1 MSLKSRGLRDGERI
15 MKKKLIIC
23 GISLVLLFGLV
34 FGLFIRSLPGV
45 NESLTVEIGSEKPS
59 ALDFLKTEYEDKY
72 NIVKFE
78 SGMGAIDMFKLG
90 DYPVKIKVFL
100 QEYDTKLHVVDT
112 IAPEVSVSGEDYVHF
127 ARDEKPEISVFI
139 ESISDLTE
147 TTVTYVEE
155 PDFTAV
161 GTHTIY
167 IDVTDEGGNT
177 TTVSCNL
184 IVWDDTIPPV
194 IEGTKDL
201 YVTVGGSVSY
211 KKGVTVTDDIDTDV
225 DLKIDAAG
233 VTLNE
238 VGKYPVVYT
247 ATDDAGNQATK
258 EITVHVIKEELPTED
273 KVNAA
278 ADKILSQI
286 INDSMSEYDKA
297 YAIFRWVHDKIAYS
311 DKTPKNGY
319 VDGAYRGLVKKQGD
333 CYTYA
338 MSAKCLLTRA
348 GIKNMDIAKIPSKT
362 SHYWNLIDLGDGW
375 YHFDATRRRDKSEFF
390 YVNDETLMEY
400 SKNHSG
406 SHNYDATQYPTI
418 Q

>member
-1 MSLKSRGLRDGERI
+1 

-23 GISLVLLFGLV
+23 GISLVALFIVV
-34 FGLFIRSLPGV
+34 FGAFVYSLPGV
-45 NESLTVEIGSEKPS
+45 NEILTLEVGSKKPEV
-59 ALDFLKTEYEDKY
+59 ADFLDEEYVDKY
-72 NIVKFE
+72 HLIKIEKGLAN
-78 SGMGAIDMFKLG
+78 ADMSVIG
-90 DYPVKIKVFL
+90 EYPVKIKVFCL
-100 QEYDTKLHVVDT
+100 TYDSILHVVDT
-112 IAPEVSVSGEDYVHF
+112 IAPVVEAADVTHF
-127 ARDEKPEISVFI
+127 IQDEAPDIMAFI
-139 ESISDLTE
+139 ANISDMTE
-147 TTVTYVEE
+147 TTVAYNVA
-155 PDFTAV
+155 PDFSVAGEQEV
-161 GTHTIY
+161 Y
-167 IDVTDEGGNT
+167 IDVTDMGGNVT
-177 TTVSCNL
+177 RVCSKLT
-184 IVWDDTIPPV
+184 IWEDTMAPV
-194 IEGTKDL
+194 IEGAKDL

-225 DLKIDAAG
+225 ELQINAEG
-233 VTLNE
+233 VALSE

-247 ATDDAGNQATK
+247 ATDDAGNQTVV
-258 EITVHVIKEELPTED
+258 EITVHVIEENLPTED
-273 KVNAA
+273 KINAA

-286 INDSMSEYDKA
+286 TNDSMSDYDKA

-375 YHFDATRRRDKSEFF
+375 YHFDATRRRDKTEFF
-390 YVNDETLMEY
+390 YVDDATLMEY
-400 SKNHSG
+400 SNNHSG
-406 SHNYDATQYPTI
+406 SHNYDASAYPTI

>member
-1 MSLKSRGLRDGERI
+1 

-23 GISLVLLFGLV
+23 GISLVALLIVV
-34 FGLFIRSLPGV
+34 FGAFVYSLPGV
-45 NESLTVEIGSEKPS
+45 NEILTLEVGSKKPEV
-59 ALDFLKTEYEDKY
+59 ADFLDEEYVDKY
-72 NIVKFE
+72 HLIKIEKGLAN
-78 SGMGAIDMFKLG
+78 ADMSVIG
-90 DYPVKIKVFL
+90 EYPVKIKVFCL
-100 QEYDTKLHVVDT
+100 TYDSILHVVDT
-112 IAPEVSVSGEDYVHF
+112 IAPVVEAADVTHF
-127 ARDEKPEISVFI
+127 IQDEAPDIMAFI
-139 ESISDLTE
+139 ANISDMTE
-147 TTVTYVEE
+147 TTVAYNVA
-155 PDFTAV
+155 PDFSVAGEQEV
-161 GTHTIY
+161 Y
-167 IDVTDEGGNT
+167 IDVTDMGGNVT
-177 TTVSCNL
+177 RVCSKLT
-184 IVWDDTIPPV
+184 IWEDTMAPV
-194 IEGTKDL
+194 IEGAKDL

-225 DLKIDAAG
+225 ELQINAEG
-233 VTLNE
+233 VALSE

-247 ATDDAGNQATK
+247 ATDDAGNQTVV
-258 EITVHVIKEELPTED
+258 EITVHVIEENLPTED
-273 KVNAA
+273 KINAA

-286 INDSMSEYDKA
+286 TNDSMSDYDKA

-375 YHFDATRRRDKSEFF
+375 YHFDATRRRDKTEFF
-390 YVNDETLMEY
+390 YVDDATLMEY
-400 SKNHSG
+400 SNNHSG
-406 SHNYDATQYPTI
+406 SHNYDASAYPTI

>member
-1 MSLKSRGLRDGERI
+1 MQCVFNGDS
-15 MKKKLIIC
+15 MKKKLVIA
-23 GISLVLLFGLV
+23 GFSLLILLAVAFCAFV
-34 FGLFIRSLPGV
+34 YSLPKAK
-45 NESLTVEIGSEKPS
+45 ESITLEIGSEKPS
-59 ALDFLKTEYEDKY
+59 AVDFLEEDYDDKF
-72 NIVKFE
+72 NLVKIE
-78 SGMGAIDMFKLG
+78 SGMGAVDMFMLG
-90 DYPVKIKVFL
+90 DYPVKIKVFFT
-100 QEYDTKLHVVDT
+100 EYDTMLHVVDT
-112 IAPEVSVSGEDYVHF
+112 VAPEVSVITEDFIHF
-127 ARDEKPEISVFI
+127 ARDEKPDISVFI

-147 TTVTYVEE
+147 TTIAYVEE

-161 GTHTIY
+161 GTQSVS
-167 IDVTDEGGNT
+167 IDVTDEGGNV
-177 TTVSCNL
+177 TTVMANL

-211 KKGVTVTDDIDTDV
+211 KKGVTASDDIDTDV
-225 DLKIDAAG
+225 DLKINAEG
-233 VTLNE
+233 VSLNK

-247 ATDDAGNQATK
+247 ATDDAGNQTLV
-258 EITVHVIKEELPTED
+258 EITVHVVEENLPTED
-273 KVNAA
+273 KVNAE

-286 INDSMSEYDKA
+286 TNDSMTEYEKA

-406 SHNYDATQYPTI
+406 THNYDTSAYPTI

>member
-1 MSLKSRGLRDGERI
+1 

-23 GISLVLLFGLV
+23 GISLVVLLVVV
-34 FGLFIRSLPGV
+34 FGAFVYSLPGV
-45 NESLTVEIGSEKPS
+45 NEILTLEVGSKKPEV
-59 ALDFLKTEYEDKY
+59 ADFLDEEYVDKY
-72 NIVKFE
+72 HLIKIEKGLAN
-78 SGMGAIDMFKLG
+78 ADMSVIG
-90 DYPVKIKVFL
+90 EYPVKIKVFCL
-100 QEYDTKLHVVDT
+100 TYDSILHVVDT
-112 IAPEVSVSGEDYVHF
+112 IAPVVEAADVTHF
-127 ARDEKPEISVFI
+127 IQDEAPDIMAFI
-139 ESISDLTE
+139 ANISDMTE
-147 TTVTYVEE
+147 TTVAYNVA
-155 PDFTAV
+155 PDFSVAGEQEV
-161 GTHTIY
+161 Y
-167 IDVTDEGGNT
+167 IDVTDMGGNVT
-177 TTVSCNL
+177 RVCSKLT
-184 IVWDDTIPPV
+184 IWEDTMAPV
-194 IEGTKDL
+194 IEGAKDL

-225 DLKIDAAG
+225 ELQINAEG
-233 VTLNE
+233 VALSE

-247 ATDDAGNQATK
+247 ATDDAGNQTVV
-258 EITVHVIKEELPTED
+258 EITVHVIEENLPTED
-273 KVNAA
+273 KINAA

-286 INDSMSEYDKA
+286 INDSMSDYDKA

-375 YHFDATRRRDKSEFF
+375 YHFDATRRRDKTEFF
-390 YVNDETLMEY
+390 YVDDATLMEY
-400 SKNHSG
+400 SNNHSG
-406 SHNYDATQYPTI
+406 SHNYDASAYPAI